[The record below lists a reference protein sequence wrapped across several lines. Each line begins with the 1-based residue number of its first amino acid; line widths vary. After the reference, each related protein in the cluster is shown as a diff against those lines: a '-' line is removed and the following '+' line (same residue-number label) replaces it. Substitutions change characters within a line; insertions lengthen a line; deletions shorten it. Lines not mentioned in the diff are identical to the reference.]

1 MIDTSPSA
9 LSVSQVQT
17 TNTCINLYPTP
28 TTPLS
33 FFYIPCPQA
42 FTQMIIILFSLHTLL
57 VGHCITTIPGDPPPP
72 HKFFITSRLSSTHDD
87 HHTNLSNRVNSMILY
102 TLFFSYTNITAIP
115 VGWCII

>member
-9 LSVSQVQT
+9 PFSYISADYKQLHQS
-17 TNTCINLYPTP
+17 LPYPP
-28 TTPLS
+28 PPL
-33 FFYIPCPQA
+33 
-42 FTQMIIILFSLHTLL
+42 ILLHTLSPSFCTNDY
-57 VGHCITTIPGDPPPP
+57 HFIFITYPVSRPLHYHPPPP
-72 HKFFITSRLSSTHDD
+72 PINSLLHPVSHLSTHED